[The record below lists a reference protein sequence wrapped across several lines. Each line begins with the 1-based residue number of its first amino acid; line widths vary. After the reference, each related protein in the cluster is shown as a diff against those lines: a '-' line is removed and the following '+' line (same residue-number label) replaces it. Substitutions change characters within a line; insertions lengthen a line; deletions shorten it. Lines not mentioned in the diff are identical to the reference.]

1 MNILNYPFS
10 KNAHRNKFLSKRLI
24 AFAALTIFIFTV
36 SSGRASAQTFVN
48 PAAIN
53 IADNGP
59 AIPAYPS
66 TINVT
71 GTSGRITKVVVTLN
85 GFTHGLPDDVGV
97 LLVGPAGQ
105 KVRLLSDVGGN
116 VAVVTP
122 VNIPI
127 DDRGA
132 AFLPDNAALTSAI
145 SKPTLGLSSTAGDG
159 NLHPANFP
167 APAPAGPYSVLMSD
181 FIGTSANGTWSLYV
195 DDDTAVNTGTFANG
209 WTLTITT
216 GGVFT
221 NSNAVSIPNSG
232 PAAPY
237 PSTIAVAGFTGNITK
252 ISVRLNRFSHTFPD
266 DVGVLLVGPTGTA
279 VRLTTDNGGAAAIVN
294 IDLLFDDTS
303 ANALPD
309 STVILST
316 SYRPA
321 QGVVFS
327 STAHP
332 ANFPAPAPVNPY
344 LNVLSAFNGSN
355 PNGVWSLYVDDDAG
369 GDVGSIAG
377 GWTLAIE
384 AAAPTAADSTISGRA
399 VNAAGRGLG
408 NVRVMLYGGNLPY
421 PIYTQTNPFGYYRF
435 ENITVG
441 QTYVMS
447 VSSKRYSFT
456 DPVRVINL
464 SDDLFELDFFA
475 EP

>member
-1 MNILNYPFS
+1 MNTFNYPFS
-10 KNAHRNKFLSKRLI
+10 KNEHRNKFSSKWLI
-24 AFAALTIFIFTV
+24 GFAALTIFILSV
-36 SSGRASAQTFVN
+36 SSERASAQTFVN

-85 GFTHGLPDDVGV
+85 GFTHSLPDDVGV

-132 AFLPDNAALTSAI
+132 AFLPDSAALTNAI
-145 SKPTLGLSSTAGDG
+145 SKPTLGLSAAAGDG
-159 NLHPANFP
+159 NLHAANFP

-221 NSNAVSIPNSG
+221 NSNAISIPDSG
-232 PAAPY
+232 TATPY
-237 PSTIAVAGFTGNITK
+237 PSTNAVAGFTGNITK
-252 ISVRLNRFSHTFPD
+252 VSVRLNSLSHTFPD
-266 DVGVLLVGPTGTA
+266 DIGVLLVGPTGTK
-279 VRLTTDNGGAAAIVN
+279 VRLTTDNGGGVNVVN

-309 STVILST
+309 NAGMPST
-316 SYRPA
+316 SYQPT
-321 QGVVFS
+321 QGVLFNG
-327 STAHP
+327 AQHP

-344 LNVLSAFNGSN
+344 SNVLSAFNGSN
-355 PNGVWSLYVDDDAG
+355 PNGTWSLYVDDDAG
-369 GDVGSIAG
+369 GDVGSIAN
-377 GWTLAIE
+377 GWTLTIE
-384 AAAPTAADSTISGRA
+384 AAAPTAAESTISGRA
-399 VNAAGRGLG
+399 INASGRGLG
-408 NVRVMLYGGNLPY
+408 NVRVMLYGGSLPH

>member
-1 MNILNYPFS
+1 MNTLNYAFS
-10 KNAHRNKFLSKRLI
+10 KNAHRNKFSSKWLI
-24 AFAALTIFIFTV
+24 GFAALTIFILSV
-36 SSGRASAQTFVN
+36 SSERASAQTFVN

-66 TINVT
+66 TLNVT

-85 GFTHGLPDDVGV
+85 GFTHDFPDDVGV

-105 KVRLLSDVGGN
+105 KVRLMSDVGGG

-132 AFLPDNAALTSAI
+132 AFLPDNAALTNAI
-145 SKPTLGLSSTAGDG
+145 SKPTLGSTAGGG
-159 NLHPANFP
+159 NLHAANFP
-167 APAPAGPYSVLMSD
+167 APAPTGPYSVLMSD

-221 NSNAVSIPNSG
+221 NSAAVSIPDSG
-232 PAAPY
+232 TATPY
-237 PSTIAVAGFTGNITK
+237 PSTIAVSGFTGGITK
-252 ISVRLNRFSHTFPD
+252 VSVRFNGVSHTFPD
-266 DVGVLLVGPTGTA
+266 DVGMLLVGPTGTK
-279 VRLTTDNGGAAAIVN
+279 VRLTTDNGGGVDIVN
-294 IDLLFDDTS
+294 IDLLFDDTA

-309 STVILST
+309 NAVILST
-316 SYRPA
+316 SYRPT
-321 QGVVFS
+321 QGVLFNG
-327 STAHP
+327 AQHP

-344 LNVLSAFNGSN
+344 SNVLSAFNGSN
-355 PNGVWSLYVDDDAG
+355 PNGTWSLYVDDDAG
-369 GDVGSIAG
+369 GDVGSITG

-384 AAAPTAADSTISGRA
+384 AGAPTAADSTISGRA

-408 NVRVMLYGGNLPY
+408 NVRLMLYGGNLPY
-421 PIYTQTNPFGYYRF
+421 PIYALTNPFGYYRF
-435 ENITVG
+435 ENISVG
-441 QTYVMS
+441 QTYIMS
-447 VSSKRYSFT
+447 VGSKRYRFT
-456 DPVRVINL
+456 DPVKVINL
-464 SDDLFELDFFA
+464 SDDLLDIDFIA